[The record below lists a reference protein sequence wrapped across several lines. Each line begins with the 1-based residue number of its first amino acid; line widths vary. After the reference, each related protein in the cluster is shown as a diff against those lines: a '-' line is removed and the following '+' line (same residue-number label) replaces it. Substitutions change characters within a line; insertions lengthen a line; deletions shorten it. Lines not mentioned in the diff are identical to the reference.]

1 MEGTPNADSHFV
13 AGDVARWSGIRR
25 CGGALHM
32 GYHAAVNVHQAMLS
46 RVDPSRK
53 PSYLDIDE
61 FLPRMSLAVGK
72 KAARSTPG
80 EPVVSGEDVLKASF
94 SDDLGLAGKLQSF

>member
-25 CGGALHM
+25 CGGAL
-32 GYHAAVNVHQAMLS
+32 HQAMLS